1 MGEIDTKPIEPVQV
15 ALSLFGEKS
24 DQRKSWCTSSDR
36 ECENKKEH
44 EELLKDLANY
54 KVQLEAKDTA
64 YKQALLKLEQ
74 HQKSADEL
82 SIVLKNTE
90 IERDILIHEC
100 GEARTRVGELDSKI
114 KEKDDQL
121 LETIKTREQL
131 THALS
136 ELKATQGELLSME
149 TELALARDSNREAM
163 TQAELMETAANM
175 EKEKTQELLRRVSEL
190 TEAIAMSRLAA
201 VEAEKEKLSLLSE
214 KDAEIELATAAA
226 VQAQV
231 TLEDMIKQV
240 KMMDELENQLMTK
253 SVFIDM
259 LQLQLKQANELLSS
273 SEKTASDAIKDLNE
287 LQADLEVKERKSL
300 DRSAYIEALEM
311 ELNQLK
317 LELHNSKEEACRL
330 NCVAETLT
338 RELLEVKTN
347 MDEIRSRETKAE
359 IEVALLK
366 AELHKGKSKIA
377 AAEAA
382 EARAESVKSGLYLAV
397 QQLAVEAQEAKKE
410 NQGDHL
416 AEEAENSVLVNF
428 QSERAFQ
435 DVEPSQIDE
444 LKTEEEG
451 KRDEDDSHI
460 TISLKEYESLIKKA
474 EKANYMHVVV
484 GENAG
489 QLTLHENKYEL
500 ENLKKELE
508 VAMVKVGEFRT
519 RAEQAVSRAEL
530 AEKAKLAIE
539 DQLRRWREHKQR
551 RKAALAALREE
562 SAPKEFY
569 PPQYDRPPTT
579 YQPLGKVLNMEF

>member
-15 ALSLFGEKS
+15 ALSLFGEKG
-24 DQRKSWCTSSDR
+24 DQRKSWCTSSNR
-36 ECENKKEH
+36 ECENKKEP
-44 EELLKDLANY
+44 EDLLKDLTNY

-82 SIVLKNTE
+82 SIMLKNTE
-90 IERDILIHEC
+90 IERDSLIHEC
-100 GEARTRVGELDSKI
+100 GEARTRAGELDSKI

-121 LETIKTREQL
+121 LETRKTREQL

-136 ELKATQGELLSME
+136 ELKTTQEELLSME

-175 EKEKTQELLRRVSEL
+175 EKDKTQELLSRVSEL

-201 VEAEKEKLSLLSE
+201 VKAEKEKLSLLSE

-226 VQAQV
+226 VQAEV
-231 TLEDMIKQV
+231 TLEDMIKHV
-240 KMMDELENQLMTK
+240 KMMEELENQLMTK

-259 LQLQLKQANELLSS
+259 LQLQLNQANELL
-273 SEKTASDAIKDLNE
+273 N
-287 LQADLEVKERKSL
+287 LEVKERKSL
-300 DRSAYIEALEM
+300 DQSAYIVALEM

-317 LELHNSKEEACRL
+317 LELDNSKEEACRL
-330 NCVAETLT
+330 NCVAETRT
-338 RELLEVKTN
+338 HELLEVKTN
-347 MDEIRSRETKAE
+347 RDEIRARETKAE

-382 EARAESVKSGLYLAV
+382 EARAESVKSWLYLAV
-397 QQLAVEAQEAKKE
+397 QHLAVEAQEAKKE
-410 NQGDHL
+410 NQGDNL

-435 DVEPSQIDE
+435 DVEPLQIDE
-444 LKTEEEG
+444 LKTEEER

-460 TISLKEYESLIKKA
+460 TISLKEYESLITKA

-484 GENAG
+484 GENAD
-489 QLTLHENKYEL
+489 QLNLHENKYEL

-519 RAEQAVSRAEL
+519 RAEQTVSRAEL
-530 AEKAKLAIE
+530 AEKAKVAIE
-539 DQLRRWREHKQR
+539 DQLWRWQERKQR

-579 YQPLGKVLNMEF
+579 YQPLDLQISETKQTQANLLVICQISIP

>member
-15 ALSLFGEKS
+15 ALSLFGEKG
-24 DQRKSWCTSSDR
+24 DQRKSWCTSS
-36 ECENKKEH
+36 N
-44 EELLKDLANY
+44 
-54 KVQLEAKDTA
+54 VQLVAKDTA

-82 SIVLKNTE
+82 SIMLKNTE
-90 IERDILIHEC
+90 IERDSLIHEC
-100 GEARTRVGELDSKI
+100 GVARTRVGELDSKI

-121 LETIKTREQL
+121 LETRKTREQL

-136 ELKATQGELLSME
+136 ELKATQEELLCME
-149 TELALARDSNREAM
+149 TELALARDSNREVM
-163 TQAELMETAANM
+163 TQAELMKTAANM
-175 EKEKTQELLRRVSEL
+175 EKDKTQELLSHVSEL

-226 VQAQV
+226 VQAEV

-240 KMMDELENQLMTK
+240 KMMEELENQLMTK

-259 LQLQLKQANELLSS
+259 LQLQLNQANELLSS

-300 DRSAYIEALEM
+300 DQSAYIETLEM

-317 LELHNSKEEACRL
+317 LELHNSKEEACCL
-330 NCVAETLT
+330 NCVAETHT
-338 RELLEVKTN
+338 Q
-347 MDEIRSRETKAE
+347 TKAE

-366 AELHKGKSKIA
+366 AELHEGKSKIA

-397 QQLAVEAQEAKKE
+397 QQLDAEAQEAKKE

-435 DVEPSQIDE
+435 DVEPLQIDE
-444 LKTEEEG
+444 LKTEEER

-460 TISLKEYESLIKKA
+460 TISLKEYESLFTKA

-484 GENAG
+484 GKNAD

-519 RAEQAVSRAEL
+519 RAEQAVSGAEL
-530 AEKAKLAIE
+530 AQKAKVAIE
-539 DQLRRWREHKQR
+539 DQLRRWQEHKQW
-551 RKAALAALREE
+551 RKAALAALWEE

-579 YQPLGKVLNMEF
+579 YQPLGKVLNMKFSDKSSSRVWFN